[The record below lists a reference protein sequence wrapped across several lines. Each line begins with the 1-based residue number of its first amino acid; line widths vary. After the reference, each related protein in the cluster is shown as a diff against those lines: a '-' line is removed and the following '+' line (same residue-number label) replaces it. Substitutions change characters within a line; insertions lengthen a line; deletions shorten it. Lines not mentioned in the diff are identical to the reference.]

1 MVADPLVSFSEACGQ
16 VEALKVRLEG
26 IGSAGVVDFDD
37 CGPALIVGR
46 SRLADIQIDDPEV
59 SGRHAYFQVVAGRIF
74 CVDLGSRIGV
84 DWGDGPRPVG
94 WVDPW
99 KGVTIGPA
107 QIRFEGVDG
116 SPSWVDASLPIF
128 RSFHWSNLP
137 EASLEFVG
145 TQSNRAPWQVSR
157 ALVLLGRSPTCRIT
171 LPGPGIAR
179 IHAALL
185 RTPSGIWV
193 VDLLGPGGITVDGK
207 PVRHA
212 RLEDGDEIRL
222 GSHLIRIRFGRQA
235 RSGVELVVMPKGER
249 NRPQPS
255 TFGPPAN
262 RGEFGPEW
270 RDLARTSDPSTAYL
284 LDEFQRMHQKT
295 TEQFEQ
301 AIMMM
306 FRMHQD
312 QMGLIRDELS
322 RLNQLEEELKALQA
336 GSIPVDRQRSPR
348 LRLVSSEAT
357 APQSEGQGSG
367 QANPVARKSLG
378 IGPTETRA
386 PADRLPQEEA
396 PPSSLADGDTHV
408 LIARRIAEIAGER
421 QGLWR
426 KILASL
432 SVEGP
437 ERGIL

>member
-26 IGSAGVVDFDD
+26 IGSTGVADFDD

-171 LPGPGIAR
+171 LPGPGSAPAGHRQRDGDAIREAVAHGAVAIGECGLDNHYDHVPAAHQRHVLAEQVALASELRRPIVLHTREAEPDTIAMLRDAESAGVVGVLHCFTGSHHLAEAGLAAGWYVSFSGIVTFKKWVDDALLQLVPDDRLLIESDAPYLAPVPHRGKRNESAFVSLTLAR
-179 IHAALL
+179 IAA
-185 RTPSGIWV
+185 
-193 VDLLGPGGITVDGK
+193 
-207 PVRHA
+207 A
-212 RLEDGDEIRL
+212 RDTEVSRL
-222 GSHLIRIRFGRQA
+222 GMITLANTQRVFGLPNALDPDTVPSH
-235 RSGVELVVMPKGER
+235 
-249 NRPQPS
+249 
-255 TFGPPAN
+255 
-262 RGEFGPEW
+262 
-270 RDLARTSDPSTAYL
+270 
-284 LDEFQRMHQKT
+284 
-295 TEQFEQ
+295 
-301 AIMMM
+301 
-306 FRMHQD
+306 
-312 QMGLIRDELS
+312 
-322 RLNQLEEELKALQA
+322 
-336 GSIPVDRQRSPR
+336 
-348 LRLVSSEAT
+348 
-357 APQSEGQGSG
+357 
-367 QANPVARKSLG
+367 
-378 IGPTETRA
+378 
-386 PADRLPQEEA
+386 
-396 PPSSLADGDTHV
+396 
-408 LIARRIAEIAGER
+408 
-421 QGLWR
+421 
-426 KILASL
+426 
-432 SVEGP
+432 
-437 ERGIL
+437 